1 MFDRNDLEILKIL
14 QKNARASLSEIAK
27 EVKISRP
34 TVKSKIEKL
43 VREGIIKGFTIELD
57 REAIEKNITL
67 HIKAKAEA
75 LDRLAN
81 ELKGMNEILEIYEVM
96 NERNVSIKAIVKD
109 IDEAKLFL
117 EKLRTAGLK
126 DIECSIALRKIKEK
140 YETEIGPEIG
150 ILLECEY
157 CGREIKD
164 KPQAFKI
171 HNREHY
177 FCCPICLRSYKKKVE
192 PPERVKKNNKSAA

>member
-1 MFDRNDLEILKIL
+1 MFDRSDLEILKIL
-14 QKNARASLSEIAK
+14 QKNSRASLSEIAK

-34 TVKSKIEKL
+34 TVKSKIERL
-43 VREGIIKGFTIELD
+43 AREGIIKGFTIELD

-67 HIKAKAEA
+67 HVKAKAEF
-75 LDRLAN
+75 LDKLAN

-96 NERNVSIKAIVKD
+96 NEKNVSLKAIVKD
-109 IDEAKLFL
+109 IEEAKLFL
-117 EKLRTAGLK
+117 EKLRAAGLK
-126 DIECSIALRKIKEK
+126 DMECSVALRKIKEK

-157 CGREIKD
+157 CGKEIKD

-177 FCCPICLRSYKKKVE
+177 FCCPICLRSYRKKTELPVK
-192 PPERVKKNNKSAA
+192 VKKNGREI